1 MDDLTVVL
9 VFISLFLLQTA
20 VYTYLLLRLRRRL
33 LKAKPIQ
40 AIVSPKLLL
49 SASRDVTELK
59 RVPDSVIQA
68 LRVLREAPLSARE
81 VSLRLRLSR
90 EHTARLLKRM
100 VEEGLVERSGKPY
113 RYSLTELGARLL
125 DAREGYSSEETK

>member
-1 MDDLTVVL
+1 MDDLMMVSA
-9 VFISLFLLQTA
+9 FIFLFLLQTA
-20 VYTYLLLRLRRRL
+20 VYACLLLRLRRRI
-33 LKAKPIQ
+33 LKAKPIPT
-40 AIVSPKLLL
+40 IVSPQPL
-49 SASRDVTELK
+49 SPTSHDVTELN
-59 RVPDSVIQA
+59 RTPDSVIQA

-113 RYSLTELGARLL
+113 RYSLTELGEKLL
-125 DAREGYSSEETK
+125 DSREGCTSEETK